1 MTASLWMTSKQ
12 VAEESRRGRSNVIRA
27 LQVGLLTGVQS
38 RPNASWRIS
47 RKAFEA
53 WMAKGAP
60 IDTPAKARM
69 RRAS

>member
-1 MTASLWMTSKQ
+1 MSTSLWMTTRQ
-12 VAEESRRGRSNVIRA
+12 VADESGRHRDSVIYA
-27 LQVGLLTGVQS
+27 LNYGLLTGHQS
-38 RPNASWRIS
+38 RPKASWRIS

-60 IDTPAKARM
+60 VDTPAQARI